1 MMIYEARLSGGLHP
15 GKYAVCGAC
24 GESIVRRDRVTVD
37 PRWNAGK
44 GYVHALVWGP
54 EWRLVPAHGDEPAY
68 LTRDASAHERYARRN
83 APVRG
88 RPGPSGA
95 PLYIA
100 HGPPDPLAL
109 CSCGVLN
116 RLDPQTLHVQAL

>member
-1 MMIYEARLSGGLHP
+1 MIVEARLSGDPFP
-15 GKYAVCGAC
+15 GKYAVCGSC

-37 PRWNAGK
+37 PQWYGK
-44 GYVHALVWGP
+44 SYVHALVWGP
-54 EWRLVPAHGDEPAY
+54 EWRLVPARGDEPAY
-68 LTRDASAHERYARRN
+68 LTRDASARERYAREN

-88 RPGPSGA
+88 RPGPAGA
-95 PLYIA
+95 PYYIA

-116 RLDPQTLHVQAL
+116 RLDPRSLHVKAL

>member
-1 MMIYEARLSGGLHP
+1 MIDARLSGDPFP

-24 GESIVRRDRVTVD
+24 GEPIVRRDRRTVD
-37 PRWNAGK
+37 PQWNAGK
-44 GYVHALVWGP
+44 GYAHVLVWGP

-68 LTRDASAHERYARRN
+68 LTRDASSHERYARRN

-95 PLYIA
+95 PYYVKF
-100 HGPPDPLAL
+100 GPPDPLAL

-116 RLDPQTLHVQAL
+116 RLDPRSLHVKAL